1 MKDSGGDVTQLL
13 AQISHREPGAE
24 ERLVD
29 VIYGELKKLAA
40 SQMRGE
46 RSDHTLSPTALANE
60 AWLRFAPDVG
70 GLRSRQQFFSIAV
83 TAMRRILIEHARSRH
98 AAKRGGD
105 GGVIRLENLD
115 EFATP
120 SDEQMIALDESL
132 TALSAIRP
140 RAARVVEL
148 RFFGGFTHED
158 IATMLD
164 VERRTVDR
172 DWAFARAWL
181 FDYLRRDG

>member
-1 MKDSGGDVTQLL
+1 MKDSRGDVTQLL
-13 AQISHREPGAE
+13 VQVSHHQPGAE
-24 ERLVD
+24 ERLLD
-29 VIYGELKKLAA
+29 LIYGELKKLAA
-40 SQMRGE
+40 SQMRRE
-46 RSDHTLSPTALANE
+46 RMDHTLSPTALANE
-60 AWLRFAPDVG
+60 AWLRFAPDVSG
-70 GLRSRQQFFSIAV
+70 MRSRQQFFSIAI

-105 GGVIRLENLD
+105 DGVIRVETLD

-120 SDEQMIALDESL
+120 SDKQMLALDESL
-132 TALSAIRP
+132 TALATVRP

-148 RFFGGFTHED
+148 RFFGGFTHQD
-158 IATMLD
+158 IAGILD

-181 FDYLRRDG
+181 FDYLRRGG